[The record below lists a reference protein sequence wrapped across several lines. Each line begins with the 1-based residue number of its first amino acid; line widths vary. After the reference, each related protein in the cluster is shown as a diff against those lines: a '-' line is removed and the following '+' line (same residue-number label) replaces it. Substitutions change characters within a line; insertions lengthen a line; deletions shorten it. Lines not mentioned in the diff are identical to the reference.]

1 MFKYVYKHRFKTSLL
16 LRGAANG
23 CQSRIQGY
31 SPLRLRCVIVN
42 EYVLLR
48 FIINHDHV
56 TRLAIADPDCGA
68 AAIKGC
74 CRDWGAGRDT

>member
-1 MFKYVYKHRFKTSLL
+1 
-16 LRGAANG
+16 
-23 CQSRIQGY
+23 
-31 SPLRLRCVIVN
+31 
-42 EYVLLR
+42 VLSG

-74 CRDWGAGRDT
+74 CRDWGAGRDTSGDECMNSYFRVWHNLSRHCPAITMQLRSC